1 MTVSDIAREPQES
14 RELQDKVLSIV
25 VPSYNVEH
33 YLAKGL
39 STYADPRLQDALEVL
54 IVNDGSTDATAEIAQ
69 RFVDAWPSLFK
80 LITKENG
87 GHGSA
92 VNTGLAHAS
101 GTYFRIIDGD
111 DWAHTDNLVRLIE
124 TLRSTSADL
133 VIDVKREVRADSDD
147 SKLFP
152 LPDTIPLD
160 GDLAFTD
167 VCLRAEVESS
177 FMIHTISARTD
188 FLKEHDLSL
197 LEHTFYVDYEFIVK
211 ATCLAQT
218 VRFLNLELCQYQV
231 GSLTQSVNPD
241 VYAERFDDHS
251 RVVEELLR
259 YASTLQVD
267 ETRKAYVASR
277 VHLLINT
284 HYNIALI
291 FDKDRAR
298 GLQRAR
304 QFRAWL
310 KEHYP
315 SYCAATNRRYH
326 QARIL
331 HTLGFNAT
339 HLDHLMGR
347 T

>member
-1 MTVSDIAREPQES
+1 MAVSDTLHES
-14 RELQDKVLSIV
+14 HGSRSKALSIV
-25 VPSYNVEH
+25 VPSYNVEQ

-39 STYADPRLQDALEVL
+39 STYADARLKDDLEVL

-69 RFVDAWPSLFK
+69 RFVDTWPSLFR

-101 GTYFRIIDGD
+101 GMYVRIIDGD
-111 DWAHTDNLVRLIE
+111 DWAHTDNLVELIKV
-124 TLRSTSADL
+124 LRSTSADL
-133 VIDVKREVRADSDD
+133 VIDVKREVRADSGD
-147 SKLFP
+147 SRLFP
-152 LPDTIPLD
+152 LPDTIPL
-160 GDLAFTD
+160 GKDLPFTD
-167 VCLRAEVESS
+167 VCLRPEVESS

-188 FLKEHDLSL
+188 FLREHDLSL

-211 ATCLAQT
+211 ATCYAQT

-259 YASTLQVD
+259 YTSTLPVD

-291 FDKDRAR
+291 FDKDRAC
-298 GLQRAR
+298 GLQRAQ

-310 KEHYP
+310 KENYP
-315 SYCAATNRRYH
+315 PYYAATNRRYH

-331 HTLGFNAT
+331 HALGFNPT
-339 HLDHLMGR
+339 RLDRLMGR